1 MLKKALNILSDVMAG
16 PPAPVEKNPDS
27 FNHACWMCG
36 WDTEDIIEGSQQGAR
51 KCPRC
56 GANLDQP
63 FAINTAPDELMLP
76 NPKQFA

>member
-1 MLKKALNILSDVMAG
+1 MLKKALKMLADIM
-16 PPAPVEKNPDS
+16 PRPAPAEPNPDS

-36 WDTEDIIEGSQQGAR
+36 WNTEEIIEGAEQHDK

-76 NPKQFA
+76 NPKQIT